1 LYLYCSSLLEKV
13 EATRVLYPGLRY
25 TILVEGQPA
34 ASSLTWDQFMAS
46 SSGPLPLQE
55 PVDIHKVTNHLISL
69 FIISYRY
76 TVFKDKKLRHF

>member
-1 LYLYCSSLLEKV
+1 M
-13 EATRVLYPGLRY
+13 LYPGLRY

-55 PVDIHKVTNHLISL
+55 PVDIHKVTNHLISVADPDPGSGAFL
-69 FIISYRY
+69 HSWTQIW
-76 TVFKDKKLRHF
+76 DPE